1 MFPVNNTSGE
11 CTYSVRMILCIAISN
26 FFDKTVQL
34 HKKHNKF
41 LWRGIN
47 FETFILRRAI
57 ACLVLCTRTLNYT
70 LYIYI
75 IYIAFKRNNIKGER
89 AHSPF
94 FRSEIL
100 KKRNDIVLLGARFIK
115 KEIRLLPLLYTPT
128 NTNTHTLYRYIMY
141 KNTVAEFF

>member
-1 MFPVNNTSGE
+1 MFPANNTSGE

-57 ACLVLCTRTLNYT
+57 ACLGLCTLNYI
-70 LYIYI
+70 LYGYT
-75 IYIAFKRNNIKGER
+75 YKW
-89 AHSPF
+89 
-94 FRSEIL
+94 RS
-100 KKRNDIVLLGARFIK
+100 
-115 KEIRLLPLLYTPT
+115 KEI
-128 NTNTHTLYRYIMY
+128 I
-141 KNTVAEFF
+141 